1 MSVLVAPSL
10 LSADFGDLRKD
21 IEMINRSEADML
33 HLDIMDGVFV
43 PNISFGF
50 PVIEYV
56 AKYCKKPLDV
66 HLMIV
71 QPEKFIKEFQ
81 ELGATYLNVHYEAC
95 IHLNRVIHEIRE
107 HGMKVG
113 VTLNPSTPVSSL
125 VDVINDVDLV
135 LIMTVNPGFGGQKFI
150 EHSID
155 KVKQLKELIKKS
167 GSKAL
172 IQVDGGVNLETGKRL
187 VEAGVDILVSGNT
200 IFSASNQAEAIRQLK
215 KL

>member
-56 AKYCKKPLDV
+56 AKYCTKPIDV

-81 ELGATYLNVHYEAC
+81 ELGVTYLNVHYEAC

-150 EHSID
+150 EHSIE

-167 GSKAL
+167 RSKAL

-200 IFSASNQAEAIRQLK
+200 IFSASNQEEAIRQLK
-215 KL
+215 NL